1 MAEINERVRELRK
14 ALSFNMSDFAAHL
27 GMSTSSLSS
36 IESSHR
42 AVTDKHIKLICA
54 AFPHASEDW
63 LRTGEGDM
71 FLPDGGHGDELDELC
86 RQFGLMGD
94 FAASTLRA
102 YVRLS
107 DEHRQMILDWLTAA
121 ADDFERRRKA
131 RTSGGDGQTADDAAP
146 SSADA
151 DPDADFKRQVLEGRA
166 RHEAYM
172 AAQRDAESK
181 QAQ

>member
-1 MAEINERVRELRK
+1 MTANERMRILRK
-14 ALSFNMSDFAAHL
+14 ALNVNMSEFGASI
-27 GMSTSSLSS
+27 GLSHS
-36 IESSHR
+36 GVSNIESGQR
-42 AVTDKHIKLICA
+42 NVTDKHIKLICIA
-54 AFPHASEDW
+54 YPQVNPDW

-146 SSADA
+146 SSADP

>member
-1 MAEINERVRELRK
+1 MADTINARFRALRK
-14 ALSFNMSDFAAHL
+14 RLDLTIAQMADVLGLSPSGISA
-27 GMSTSSLSS
+27 
-36 IESSHR
+36 IECAQR
-42 AVTDKHIKLICA
+42 NVTDKHIRLL
-54 AFPHASEDW
+54 ASAYPRLNVEW
-63 LRTGEGDM
+63 LKSGEGDI
-71 FLPDGGHGDELDELC
+71 FLPEIDHTGSIDDLCAQYGLDS
-86 RQFGLMGD
+86 M
-94 FAASTLRA
+94 AASMLRS
-102 YVRLS
+102 YVQL
-107 DEHRQMILDWLTAA
+107 DAEHRQMIHDWLMAWH
-121 ADDFERRRKA
+121 DDYDRRKA

>member
-1 MAEINERVRELRK
+1 MAEANERIRTLRK
-14 ALSFNMSDFAAHL
+14 ALGLNMTDFA
-27 GMSTSSLSS
+27 SSIGFGQSGLSG
-36 IESSHR
+36 IESSSR
-42 AVTDKHIKLICA
+42 PVTERHIRLICGA
-54 AFPHASEDW
+54 YPQVNPDW

-71 FLPDGGHGDELDELC
+71 FLPDGGRGDELDELC